1 MANNVIFVYRMFMD
15 TPEDE
20 KTKLISCLGA
30 FRQFWGGL
38 SQVSTAFLIY
48 SADDFWRPPFFFYI
62 YFDVATEVFQER
74 ER

>member
-1 MANNVIFVYRMFMD
+1 MVQMETQLQSIFEDVVKTEIIEEAFPGMFMD

-38 SQVSTAFLIY
+38 SQVSTAF
-48 SADDFWRPPFFFYI
+48 FF
-62 YFDVATEVFQER
+62 TTSR
-74 ER
+74 S